1 MPDNSDNP
9 FEFELNGDKVYTGN
23 QLPDQLP
30 VSFTPFPDTLL
41 RPLDEIAEIVK
52 NPSRKTSRQ
61 RWGQDKLINQGQR
74 SSCNAYM
81 AAAMLMR
88 AIYLST
94 GKWIQVAPEFIYMH
108 INGGR
113 DQGSMLDDGMK
124 FVADVGCCKKVIGGE
139 ELIPYQ
145 SYQKN
150 KISMEHMRVATEDA
164 QDQRWIE
171 VYQFPK
177 ESVEKCWHAIL
188 SCLAGR
194 GVVGL
199 AVHVGNDYMRSGV
212 VAGFDRG
219 PGNHAVAGDDVVC
232 LTDNPKSIEDFRV
245 VSPQSWG
252 TRFADGGWTQLTYRH
267 IETTMRYHGL
277 YGCRS
282 VALSRD
288 QHIYTKVK

>member
-1 MPDNSDNP
+1 MANKQ

-23 QLPDQLP
+23 IVPDKLP
-30 VSFTPFPDTLL
+30 VTFTPFPDSLL
-41 RPLDEIAEIVK
+41 RPLDEIADIAN
-52 NPSRKTSRQ
+52 NPNRRKSRE

-88 AIYLST
+88 LIHIST
-94 GKWIQVAPEFIYMH
+94 GKWIPLAPEFIYMH

-124 FVADVGCCKKVIGGE
+124 FVADVGCCKKSIGGE
-139 ELIPYQ
+139 EIIPYQ
-145 SYQKN
+145 SFQKS
-150 KISMEHMRVATEDA
+150 KISMEHMRVATDDA

-177 ESVEKCWHAIL
+177 DSVEKCWHAIL

-194 GVVGL
+194 GVAGL
-199 AVHVGNDYMRSGV
+199 AVHVGDAYMRSKE
-212 VAGFDRG
+212 VAGFDNG
-219 PGNHAVAGDDVVC
+219 PGNHAVAADDIVC
-232 LTDNPKSIEDFRV
+232 LTPNPKSIEDFRIM
-245 VSPQSWG
+245 SPQSWG
-252 TRFADGGWTQLTYRH
+252 TRFGDGGWVQLTHRH
-267 IETTMRYHGL
+267 IATTMKYHGL
-277 YGCRS
+277 YGGRS

-288 QHIYTKVK
+288 QHIFTKVK